1 MLEETQMNF
10 LAISMFFW
18 LGGAEGFLKFIY
30 LWCVES
36 SLLCTSFLWFRR
48 AGATLV
54 AMCWLLFFL

>member
-1 MLEETQMNF
+1 MNF

-18 LGGAEGFLKFIY
+18 LGGAVGFLKFIY